1 MLEEFLEHR
10 LSHLE
15 HRLQMLW
22 DSGTADVKTD
32 TVSTPSYRDHHA
44 MMSWGDG
51 SRFRRQFVG
60 VSENG
65 TPNIPQHEF
74 IYA

>member
-32 TVSTPSYRDHHA
+32 TDHTDRERKTA
-44 MMSWGDG
+44 KKED
-51 SRFRRQFVG
+51 
-60 VSENG
+60 
-65 TPNIPQHEF
+65 
-74 IYA
+74 